1 MLPEN
6 KSIELPKDYR
16 GYCPAL
22 WKEVYVNTHG
32 KTAPCCVWQDKDW
45 FAKDATSPNTIINEN
60 LQNDDYFKKQRQT
73 VLDNKIPKGCAY
85 CVKQEHI
92 GIKSQR
98 KNLIDRLG
106 TMNEN
111 ILNDTTVSDDEIE
124 YLDIRPGN
132 TCNYMCNFC
141 GPFASHLIGKE
152 WQRSDD
158 AGETNFFH
166 GVSKYNSVKKFLLPD
181 GDQLQL
187 HFKDSFSKYK
197 NLKFVHVAGG
207 EPFFMENRFIQILDS
222 IQNKENITFR
232 VVTNV
237 SLYNEEIMQRL
248 SKFKKVRMQL
258 SVDAVGRAIEIS
270 RWKSNWENIQN
281 NLKKYIEFRNN
292 HKNVDMMFVPAI
304 SVYTIHSLPDL
315 LQFGAE
321 NNIFSDVLFI
331 QDPLYQRVNLLPENE
346 LRAIKEKVVQK
357 FLGDD
362 ISERSCN
369 YKDIIQQFNHYI
381 EKNKVERN
389 IIDQFWSWQTY
400 FEKNRNYSLKEEL
413 PELYPLI
420 KTATINNTTGAT
432 KEESF

>member
-1 MLPEN
+1 MLPKN
-6 KSIELPKDYR
+6 KTLELPKDYQ

-32 KTAPCCVWQDKDW
+32 KTAPCCVWKDKDW
-45 FAKDATSPNTIINEN
+45 FAEGPTSTNAVIGEN
-60 LQNDDYFKKQRQT
+60 LQNSDYFKKQRQT
-73 VLDNKIPKGCAY
+73 VLDNQIPKGCAY
-85 CVKQEHI
+85 CVKQEEI

-106 TMNEN
+106 PLDEN
-111 ILNDTTVSDDEIE
+111 MLKNTSVSNDDVE

-141 GPFASHLIGKE
+141 GPYASHLIGKE
-152 WQRSDD
+152 WQRTDD
-158 AGETNFFH
+158 KGETNFFNNE
-166 GVSKYNSVKKFLLPD
+166 GAKYKSVKK
-181 GDQLQL
+181 QLIPSGSQIKL
-187 HFKDSFSKYK
+187 HFEDSFSKYK

-207 EPFFMENRFIQILDS
+207 EPFFMENTFIQILDS

-237 SLYNEEIMQRL
+237 SLYNEDIMQRL

-258 SVDAVGRAIEIS
+258 SVDAVGRALEIS
-270 RWKSNWENIQN
+270 RWKSDWENIQN

-292 HKNVDMMFVPAI
+292 HKNVDMMFVPAVG
-304 SVYTIHSLPDL
+304 VYTIHSLPDL

-321 NNIFSDVLFI
+321 NKIFSDVLFI
-331 QDPLYQRVNLLPENE
+331 QDPVYQRVNLLPENE
-346 LRAIKEKVVQK
+346 LRVIKEKVVQK

-381 EKNKVERN
+381 ENNKVEEN
-389 IIDQFWSWQTY
+389 IIDQFWDWQGY
-400 FEKNRNYSLKEEL
+400 FEKQRKYSLKEEL
-413 PELYPLI
+413 PELYSSI
-420 KTATINNTTGAT
+420 KTV
-432 KEESF
+432 